1 MVKKI
6 AVFLLALLLISA
18 LTVTALAHPV
28 PDLTQHG
35 SITFKMD
42 LGENAL
48 DGGNLNIYKVGK
60 VIEDDGNIVFAPIL
74 EFIAEELDYT
84 DVTNPDLAKNT
95 LTLAKELNLK
105 KFTAPIQEGNAVF
118 EDVAPGLYV
127 VFQDAEDAT
136 EGFAAINPFLISM
149 PKFQDNEYVTEVV
162 AEPKVPLETVP
173 PTTVP
178 PSTKPKGE
186 EAPKT
191 GQLNW
196 PVPVLAVSGAV
207 LFIAGFVMWTGR
219 KRA

>member
-1 MVKKI
+1 MVKKMAI
-6 AVFLLALLLISA
+6 FLLTLLLIST
-18 LTVTALAHPV
+18 LTVTAFAHPV
-28 PDLTQHG
+28 PDLTVNG

-42 LGENAL
+42 LGENVL
-48 DGGNLNIYKVGK
+48 DGGKLNMFKVGL
-60 VIEDDGNIVFAPIL
+60 VHEENGDFSFAPIL
-74 EFIAEELDYT
+74 EFTAEELDYT

-136 EGFAAINPFLISM
+136 EGYAAINPFLISM

-173 PTTVP
+173 PTTAP
-178 PSTKPKGE
+178 PPHKPSGKL
-186 EAPKT
+186 PQT

-196 PVPVLAVSGAV
+196 PVPVLAASGAV
-207 LFIAGFVMWTGR
+207 LLIAGFVMWTGR